1 MGSGEEAAID
11 VFAEA
16 EAIADELGPRP
27 PGSDAERRTAK
38 RIADRLRELGR
49 EAEVEPFPVWPRW
62 ALAAAIHAGL
72 GILGSVLSVTWA
84 AIGAVLVFAAA
95 ALTFVD
101 LSGVLPITRRLLGR
115 RASQNVVSWG
125 ERDKPAALLLVAHL
139 DTGGHGLVR
148 GEPLLAPL
156 FWSLLVVLACCLLRV
171 LGLAGLPLTVVQF
184 VPTVA
189 LILAVPLYIDL
200 ALTHPR
206 SGVNDNASGTAL
218 ALRLAERLE
227 PDSYGVH
234 AILTGSQK
242 AVAEGMRSFLK
253 RHGKQFA
260 RDATVVLNL
269 DTLGSG
275 NVRFTTKEGP
285 LLRLRSGKQLV
296 DLCEEI
302 AEDDEGDERAE
313 PIRTREPS
321 DGYAARSGGFASI
334 TITGSD
340 SAERLDEDSLAR
352 AEAFCAELVARL
364 DDLSE

>member
-1 MGSGEEAAID
+1 MEERSAID

-16 EAIADELGPRP
+16 EAIADGLGPRP
-27 PGSDAERRTAK
+27 PGSDAERRAAK
-38 RIADRLRELGR
+38 RMAERLRELGR
-49 EAEVEPFPVWPRW
+49 EVEVEPFPVWPRW

-84 AIGAVLVFAAA
+84 AIGTALVFAAA
-95 ALTFVD
+95 ALTFLD
-101 LSGVLPITRRLLGR
+101 LSGVLPSTRSLLGR
-115 RASQNVVSWG
+115 RASQNLVSWG

-139 DTGGHGLVR
+139 DSGARGLVR

-156 FWSLLVVLACCLLRV
+156 LWSLLLVLACCALRL
-171 LGLAGLPLTVVQF
+171 LGLAGVLLTAVQF

-189 LILAVPLYIDL
+189 LILAVPLYVGI
-200 ALTHPR
+200 ALTHPHA
-206 SGVNDNASGTAL
+206 GVNDNASGSAL
-218 ALRLAERLE
+218 ALRLAQRLQ
-227 PDSYGVH
+227 PASYGVH
-234 AILTGSQK
+234 AVLTGSQK

-253 RHGKQFA
+253 RQGKQFA

-269 DTLGSG
+269 DALGSG
-275 NVRFTTKEGP
+275 SVRFTTKEGP

-302 AEDDEGDERAE
+302 AEDDEGSSPPE
-313 PIRTREPS
+313 PISTREAS
-321 DGYAARSGGFASI
+321 DGYAARSAGFASI

-340 SAERLDEDSLAR
+340 PSERLDEESLAR

-364 DDLSE
+364 DDLSG